1 MIFQTVICSSK
12 FSMIFSVEMKYFTIA
27 LYTSLFPVLLGQR
40 GDMMRA
46 GISRVVVEIII
57 LVIAV
62 ALALL
67 IFSPIS
73 GYIFGSLGRT
83 ATVGGAA
90 QIQILN
96 ARVDTGLTVDIKN
109 LGPGTIRCAA
119 TCSITD
125 FQIFIDGVAA
135 NINSIYNLTA
145 GETNISPSSQNWN
158 RDVVLRLSVNT
169 LPVSDG
175 TRQHNIVVYGPGNTQ
190 AQYLYSPPS
199 S

>member
-1 MIFQTVICSSK
+1 
-12 FSMIFSVEMKYFTIA
+12 
-27 LYTSLFPVLLGQR
+27 
-40 GDMMRA
+40 MRP

-96 ARVDTGLTVDIKN
+96 AQYDTTNDKWIIHAKN
-109 LGPGTIRCAA
+109 LGPGTISGFSSSDFRVYVDQKEYWPVDSVTDDTGATVTTWEKDKTIKVITKDATAA
-119 TCSITD
+119 RITTGSGYETKQHSI
-125 FQIFIDGVAA
+125 
-135 NINSIYNLTA
+135 
-145 GETNISPSSQNWN
+145 
-158 RDVVLRLSVNT
+158 VL
-169 LPVSDG
+169 
-175 TRQHNIVVYGPGNTQ
+175 YGPGNTQ
-190 AQYLYSPPS
+190 TQYLYSPPPS
-199 S
+199 

>member
-1 MIFQTVICSSK
+1 
-12 FSMIFSVEMKYFTIA
+12 
-27 LYTSLFPVLLGQR
+27 
-40 GDMMRA
+40 MRP

-96 ARVDTGLTVDIKN
+96 ANYNSTTYQWRIDVKN
-109 LGPGTIRCAA
+109 LGPGAIPAGEWRVY
-119 TCSITD
+119 
-125 FQIFIDGVAA
+125 IDGAPA
-135 NINSIYNLTA
+135 GTPSTSSNLNP
-145 GETNISPSSQNWN
+145 GETT
-158 RDVVLRLSVNT
+158 T
-169 LPVSDG
+169 LTFTHQVEA
-175 TRQHNIVVYGPGNTQ
+175 TRQHSIVVYGPGNTQ
-190 AQYLYSPPS
+190 AQHLYYPPS

>member
-1 MIFQTVICSSK
+1 
-12 FSMIFSVEMKYFTIA
+12 
-27 LYTSLFPVLLGQR
+27 
-40 GDMMRA
+40 MRA

-83 ATVGGAA
+83 ATVGGTT

-96 ARVDTGLTVDIKN
+96 AQITSTTSGGTTTATWSIDVKN
-109 LGPGTIRCAA
+109 LGPGTPAVSKSGDFKVYVDGQDCGDVTYEQPSNGKWDVGTVI
-119 TCSITD
+119 TLSCS
-125 FQIFIDGVAA
+125 
-135 NINSIYNLTA
+135 A
-145 GETNISPSSQNWN
+145 GSADKSK
-158 RDVVLRLSVNT
+158 
-169 LPVSDG
+169 
-175 TRQHNIVVYGPGNTQ
+175 QHNIVVYGPGGTQ
-190 AQYLYSPPS
+190 AQYLYYPPS